1 MEIRRIKSEPDAVR
15 AMQGLRRTG
24 YTPQT
29 AIADIVDNSIA
40 AGATKIAVIHNPN
53 PQHSVVFIADN
64 GGGMNEATLI
74 EAMRYGSK
82 KELANSNL
90 SVYGLGLK
98 LASSTFSERFTVV
111 SRDKS
116 GEESSAT
123 WDLSEQAEHP
133 WEMTLT
139 EPKRAHISVLNSVAG
154 LSSGTVVIWEKADLK
169 PADKISRQTLNKS
182 TTDARIDATIKEHL
196 ELTFHRFMLGKA
208 SGYPKIEISFQNNK
222 ITPFDPFDK
231 KYLLSD
237 FWHEPETF
245 NQDIIFNGEEVTAPY
260 SIQAFFLDQSTEGE
274 SKGIF
279 KESKQGLQYQ
289 GIYVYRADRLLQM
302 PDWLTFRTTRHNSL
316 NALRFILEIDPRLD
330 SVIKTDV
337 KKSGVLLPPEMFE
350 NLSRIVKGFGAE
362 IEARNRKRRLD
373 DKLKKT
379 PADVHK
385 SASESIFKHRN
396 DFPLPPMER
405 TNRNDVV
412 VQNQYGTNTLRLR
425 EFAQP
430 TKPDNCVIPVQY
442 LDDGVLYEPVFN
454 GTDLL
459 IKLNQ
464 SHEFYQKIYMACL
477 ESPVAMEA
485 MDTVLWAFARAELNS
500 ATNIR
505 DQFAEMRQLV
515 SSYLRRYAEE
525 KPEPKLED
533 SDLNDE

>member
-1 MEIRRIKSEPDAVR
+1 MEVRRVKSEPDAVR

-29 AIADIVDNSIA
+29 AIADIIDNSIA
-40 AGATKIAVIHNPN
+40 AGATKIGIIHNPN
-53 PQHSVVFIADN
+53 PQYSVVFIADN
-64 GGGMNEATLI
+64 GSGMDEETLI

-82 KELANSNL
+82 KELANSIL

-111 SRDKS
+111 SRDKT
-116 GEESSAT
+116 GVASSAT
-123 WDLSEQAEHP
+123 WDLSEQDEFP
-133 WEMTLT
+133 WEMTVSK
-139 EPKRAHISVLNSVAG
+139 PKPAHISVLNNVAG
-154 LSSGTVVIWEKADLK
+154 TSSGTLVVWERADLK
-169 PADKISRQTLNKS
+169 PADKIVRQTLNKS

-196 ELTFHRFMLGKA
+196 ELTFHRFMSGEA
-208 SGYPKIEISFQNNK
+208 QGYPKIEVSFQNAK
-222 ITPFDPFDK
+222 LLPFNPFNE
-231 KYLLSD
+231 KYLLTD
-237 FWHEPETF
+237 FNHNPETYS
-245 NQDIIFNGEEVTAPY
+245 QEILYNGEQIEAPY
-260 SIQAFFLDQSTEGE
+260 SIQAFFLDPSNEGE
-274 SKGIF
+274 RKEIF

-289 GIYVYRADRLLQM
+289 GVYVYRADRLLQM
-302 PDWLTFRTTRHNSL
+302 PDWLTFRATRHNSL

-337 KKSGVLLPPEMFE
+337 KKSGVLLPPDMFE
-350 NLSRIVKGFGAE
+350 NLSRIVKGFSAQ
-362 IEARNRKRRLD
+362 IEGRNRKRRLE

-379 PADVHK
+379 PTDIHK

-430 TKPDNCVIPVQY
+430 TKPDNCVIPVQQ

-477 ESPVAMEA
+477 ESPIAMEA
-485 MDTVLWAFARAELNS
+485 MDTVLWCFARAEINS

-533 SDLNDE
+533 EDFSDE